1 MRAEGINKQ
10 VLPVILI
17 HHLLVYN
24 FVNQVRHLSNLNS
37 ESDEFYTSFVKEMA
51 ALVDITSYG
60 FGIIRSNTQEK
71 RRQSHSTGFA
81 PLPSVIYLDKGSE
94 INFTVSIAVQ
104 STNNKEHTD
113 YNDMENM
120 RLSLELSVNGVVEI
134 NVKKTFNYLRQLLLY
149 EVMNVYYTGYMTEYL
164 VFYCLNERK

>member
-1 MRAEGINKQ
+1 M
-10 VLPVILI
+10 
-17 HHLLVYN
+17 
-24 FVNQVRHLSNLNS
+24 
-37 ESDEFYTSFVKEMA
+37 T
-51 ALVDITSYG
+51 
-60 FGIIRSNTQEK
+60 
-71 RRQSHSTGFA
+71 FA
-81 PLPSVIYLDKGSE
+81 
-94 INFTVSIAVQ
+94 
-104 STNNKEHTD
+104 D